1 MANNVIGGVII
12 QPEEV
17 REPAERDFIATIG
30 NFNSTTGI
38 TLIFDGAAQ
47 ATTKR
52 YKYNKGIS
60 SSYWGAGKRVKCVRI
75 SGTILVE
82 YPIT

>member
-12 QPEEV
+12 QQGEV
-17 REPAERDFIATIG
+17 REPEERDFIATIG
-30 NFNSTTGI
+30 NFSSSTGI

-82 YPIT
+82 YPIN

>member
-1 MANNVIGGVII
+1 MIEYIGDIPVAA
-12 QPEEV
+12 EEPQ
-17 REPAERDFIATIG
+17 EPQERDFIATIG
-30 NFNSTTGI
+30 SYSSSGI
-38 TLIFDGAAQ
+38 TLKFDGAAA
-47 ATTKR
+47 ATTKK
-52 YKYNKGIS
+52 YKFNKGIS